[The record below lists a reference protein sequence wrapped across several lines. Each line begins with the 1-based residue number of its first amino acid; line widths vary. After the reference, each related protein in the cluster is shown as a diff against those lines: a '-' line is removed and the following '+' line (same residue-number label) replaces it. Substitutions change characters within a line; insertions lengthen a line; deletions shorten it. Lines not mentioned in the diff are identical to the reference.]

1 MNKYTRTIILSLIFV
16 AAVILLENFLFRF
29 LNNREEKRSNISM
42 ILFDEGKKWDDVK
55 AGATQAADD
64 GCDINYVVMPTG
76 SSAKDQFDAIN
87 DEIERGADYVIVAA
101 VDSFGLRDELGDKYT
116 SNVSFVGNGIDN
128 DKYITVEPDNYL
140 MGINIGNLVIEEENP
155 DSKVVII
162 DNGSNKEYILDR
174 INGVKEVLEESG
186 ITFEIWEFNP
196 NETGIVSYAEK
207 IDEYQPDLFI
217 VLNEE
222 AISTTI
228 EMADESDKP
237 ANIYAIANSDEAVY
251 YLDNKKI
258 KYLIYPDEFGM
269 GYAAVKRVIDKSAYV
284 NDDFKRLITYKVVNR
299 DDMYTSGYEKVLFP
313 FVK

>member
-87 DEIERGADYVIVAA
+87 DELERGADHVIVTA
-101 VDSFGLRDELGDKYT
+101 VDSYGLRDELGDKYT
-116 SNVSFVGNGIDN
+116 YNVSFVGNGIDN

-196 NETGIVSYAEK
+196 NETEMDSYTEK
-207 IDEYQPDLFI
+207 IDKYQPDVFI

-269 GYAAVKRVIDKSAYV
+269 GYAAVKRVLDKNAYV